1 MTKRKV
7 FGDTDCL
14 SSFLLTNNWSILEC
28 HFDEIV
34 IPHAVD
40 AELNAKAS
48 PVEIVENLKYL
59 KEKNFIRM
67 HDIDMKS
74 SEHQWYDEIRA
85 EYHMNRGFP
94 IGEGEAQVMAL
105 AIPNDGI
112 LASNNLS
119 DIKYFVDKYNLPL
132 LTSAYIIAASV
143 DKGYISY
150 EDAELIWKQMESKR
164 IRMPGSFEYYYEG
177 QYRKDLKE
185 YGKRLGL

>member
-14 SSFLLTNNWSILEC
+14 SSFLITDNWSILEC

-34 IPHAVD
+34 IPYAVD

-67 HDIDMKS
+67 YDIDMKS

-85 EYHMNRGFP
+85 EYHMNKGFP

-150 EDAELIWKQMESKR
+150 EDAEFIWKQMEAKR

-185 YGKRLGL
+185 YGKRLDL